1 MLKQFCV
8 DPSLYPLN
16 TPSGKIEIA
25 SSTIADFNLN
35 DCLNHPS
42 WFEPYEWLGNSKKY
56 PLHLISNQPKFRLH
70 GQLDNGKYSQNE
82 KIKGKE
88 PVLINPNDA
97 KIRKINNGDV
107 IRIFNDRGAL
117 LAGVKLTDEVMQ
129 GVIVL
134 STGAWFDP
142 DKDISL
148 ERHGN
153 PNVLTKDIGTSSLS
167 QGPTAHTTLVEIKK
181 ADESILK
188 EVEIFKL
195 PNIIDN
201 NA

>member
-1 MLKQFCV
+1 
-8 DPSLYPLN
+8 
-16 TPSGKIEIA
+16 
-25 SSTIADFNLN
+25 
-35 DCLNHPS
+35 
-42 WFEPYEWLGNSKKY
+42 
-56 PLHLISNQPKFRLH
+56 
-70 GQLDNGKYSQNE
+70 
-82 KIKGKE
+82 
-88 PVLINPNDA
+88 
-97 KIRKINNGDV
+97 
-107 IRIFNDRGAL
+107 
-117 LAGVKLTDEVMQ
+117 MQ